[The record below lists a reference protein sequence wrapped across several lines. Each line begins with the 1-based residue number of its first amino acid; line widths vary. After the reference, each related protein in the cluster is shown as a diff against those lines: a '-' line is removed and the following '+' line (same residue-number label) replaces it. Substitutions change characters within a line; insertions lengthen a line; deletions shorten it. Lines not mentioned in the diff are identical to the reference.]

1 MSDSSVSKSNPAAGP
16 GGRWQQMWCLPNP
29 SSNSNDP
36 DPRGLHRIACGSL
49 DRWPSN
55 ARMLSCNRATCVL
68 KPCLCYSFICMF
80 CIDNI
85 YAVAVIDAELAN
97 DDIYTSED
105 KSNLLRICSTSRNK
119 QTKKTA
125 NVSMLH
131 ACM

>member
-1 MSDSSVSKSNPAAGP
+1 VCDCVND
-16 GGRWQQMWCLPNP
+16 P
-29 SSNSNDP
+29 SSNDP
-36 DPRGLHRIACGSL
+36 EYPAGCIACGSL